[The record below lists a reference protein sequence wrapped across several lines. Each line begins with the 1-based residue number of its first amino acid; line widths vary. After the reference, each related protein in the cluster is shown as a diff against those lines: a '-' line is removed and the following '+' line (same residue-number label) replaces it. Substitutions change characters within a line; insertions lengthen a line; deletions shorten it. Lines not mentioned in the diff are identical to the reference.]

1 MNVSTC
7 FVRALAVCAL
17 SCLVSPLAFAQT
29 AKPAAAVTA
38 NATAKLPVLSGDVLD
53 ATGASIPGASIH
65 LHSDQA
71 DADVV
76 SDSIGHFT
84 IALAP
89 GTYTLTAEFTG
100 FRTLHRGNVVLAAG
114 RNTALS
120 LKLVAA
126 SDQEIE
132 VDSSQAA
139 DTSSDANRTALVF
152 KNEQLDTFSD
162 DPSVMQQELE
172 SLSGG
177 DPSNPPQLYVDG
189 FSGGQMPPKD
199 EIREVRINQ
208 NPFSAVYDQFGS
220 GRIEIFTKPG
230 ANKLHGNVDTQWG
243 DSALNSRNP
252 FIVGT
257 LPAYNTQDL
266 YGSLTGPINK
276 NTSFVLNILVN
287 NTNSN
292 ASINAKTVNPT
303 TLQTEQV
310 TQAVPTQ
317 NHFQSYRERIDHQFG
332 KKDTFIGRYQFNN
345 STSMNAGVGQLVL
358 ATAGTNSVTHRQ
370 IVQLSDTHLFNS
382 KIILDSA
389 LQYIRTVLKQDPAS
403 TAPSVT
409 VQGAFTGGGAQ
420 SQQTRDHQD
429 QWELQEYFSISE
441 GKHFIRTGMRFRAN
455 RDANL
460 SRSNYNGQFT
470 FPDLTTYTNAL
481 AALGSG
487 SSATNL
493 PTNAR
498 PTLFQYASGTAAAEL
513 TTADFG
519 LFAEDEWKATK
530 NLTLNYGVRFES
542 QTSIPDR
549 FDPAPRLGFAY
560 AYTKPKAKAPLF
572 VVRGGFGL
580 FYSRFPS
587 GNLLTAQRQ
596 NGVTQLSYN
605 LSAASSTDPS
615 PVSFYFT
622 SLAAGASAGALNSL
636 TASASTPYRIAPNL
650 TSPVT
655 YQGMVSGEHVF
666 GKYGNI
672 NVAYFRRRSIHQ
684 FDSENINAPMPVTGV
699 RPLGGTQN
707 IYQYSSDG
715 LSDGY
720 SLSINGNLNI
730 GSKLNAWG
738 FYGTGSQTSTTGSF
752 GSSSFVS
759 NSYNVRQDEGPITGY
774 APHQLYTGFN
784 AHPGLGL
791 SVNMFLAMR
800 SRSYFNITTGSDN
813 NGDTIYND
821 RPSFATSATPAA
833 SLRQTPWG
841 NFDITPQAGE
851 TIIPFNYA
859 RAPGVVYTESSIS
872 RDFRFGPRPAAKP
885 DKDGKPGKPGDPK
898 YRLRFGA
905 EFDNLFNHVNRAA
918 PIGVLTSPYFGQS
931 IAIGNNFGGNASA
944 NRTIALHAGFNF

>member
-7 FVRALAVCAL
+7 FVRALMLCAL
-17 SCLVSPLAFAQT
+17 SCPVSSAAFAQT
-29 AKPAAAVTA
+29 AKPTAVT
-38 NATAKLPVLSGDVLD
+38 TSKLPVLSGDVLD
-53 ATGASIPGASIH
+53 ATGAAIPGAAVH

-71 DADVV
+71 DADAV
-76 SDSIGHFT
+76 SDNIGHFT
-84 IALAP
+84 VSLAP
-89 GTYTLTAEFTG
+89 GTYTLTAEFNG
-100 FRTLHRGNVVLAAG
+100 FRTLHRSNVVIVAG
-114 RNTALS
+114 HNSALT
-120 LKLVAA
+120 LKLLAA

-132 VDSSQAA
+132 VDASQAA
-139 DTSSDANRTALVF
+139 DTSSSANRSALVF

-162 DPSVMQQELE
+162 DPNVMEQQLE

-189 FSGGQMPPKD
+189 FSGGQMPSKD

-220 GRIEIFTKPG
+220 GRIEILTKPG
-230 ANKLHGNVDTQWG
+230 ANKLHGNLDTQWG
-243 DSALNSRNP
+243 DSALNARNP
-252 FIVGT
+252 YIVGT
-257 LPAYNTQDL
+257 LPAYDSQNI
-266 YGSLTGPINK
+266 YGSLTGPVNK
-276 NTSFVLNILVN
+276 TTSFFANVLVE

-292 ASINAKTVNPT
+292 ASVNAKSVDPA
-303 TLQTEQV
+303 TLLPVQI

-317 NHFQSYRERIDHQFG
+317 SHWQSYRGRIDHQFG
-332 KKDTFIGRYQFNN
+332 KTDTFIGQYRFNN
-345 STSMNAGVGQLVL
+345 STAENSGVGQLVL
-358 ATAGTNSVTHRQ
+358 AEAGSNSVTHRQ
-370 IVQLSDTHLFNS
+370 IVQLSDTHIFNA
-382 KIILDSA
+382 KVILDSG
-389 LQYIRTVLKQDPAS
+389 LQYIRTVLTQAPVS

-420 SQQTRDHQD
+420 SQQSRDHQD

-455 RDANL
+455 RDANF

-487 SSATNL
+487 STVTNL
-493 PTNAR
+493 PANAR
-498 PTLFQYASGTAAAEL
+498 PTLFQYATGTAAAEL

-519 LFAEDEWKATK
+519 FYAEDEWKATK

-542 QTSIPDR
+542 QTAIPDH

-560 AYTKPKAKAPLF
+560 AYTRPKAKAPLF

-580 FYSRFPS
+580 FYTRFPS

-596 NGVTQLSYN
+596 NGVSQLSYN
-605 LSAASSTDPS
+605 LSAASSTDTS

-636 TASASTPYRIAPNL
+636 TASTSTPYRIAPNL

-655 YQGMVSGEHVF
+655 YQGMISGEHAF

-672 NVAYFRRRSIHQ
+672 NVGYYRRRSIHQ
-684 FDSENINAPMPVTGV
+684 FDSENVNAPMPVTGL
-699 RPLGGTQN
+699 RPMGGTQN

-715 LSDGY
+715 ISDGH
-720 SLSINGNLNI
+720 SFGINGNLNI
-730 GSKLNAWG
+730 GSRLNAWG
-738 FYGTGSQTSTTGSF
+738 FYGIGSQTSTTGSF
-752 GSSSFVS
+752 SSSSFVS
-759 NSYNVRQDEGPITGY
+759 NSYNIRQDEGPITGY
-774 APHQLYTGFN
+774 SPHQLYTGFN
-784 AHPGLGL
+784 AKPGLGFN
-791 SVNMFLAMR
+791 VNMFLAVR

-872 RDFRFGPRPAAKP
+872 RDFRFGPRPAGKP
-885 DKDGKPGKPGDPK
+885 DKDGKPARPGDAK

-918 PIGVLTSPYFGQS
+918 PIGVLTSPYVGQS
-931 IAIGNNFGGNASA
+931 IAIGSNFGGNASA
-944 NRTIALHAGFNF
+944 NRSIVLHAGFNF